1 MVTILKI
8 PPVLFSS
15 TWCSRFEVSI
25 RIQMD
30 RSMRI
35 YAVPLEH
42 GVTLRGELNM
52 ALPHGGL
59 RGFVRL
65 RAALRR

>member
-1 MVTILKI
+1 MRGALWG
-8 PPVLFSS
+8 PRQS
-15 TWCSRFEVSI
+15 
-25 RIQMD
+25 
-30 RSMRI
+30 SMRI

-42 GVTLRGELNM
+42 GVALRGELNM

-65 RAALRR
+65 RAALRQ